1 MWLVVT
7 ESSVSRITVGRM
19 DRLIIRGGVPL
30 RGHVEAAGAKNAAL
44 PEMVASLLTGE
55 SIQLH
60 RVPRLGDVK
69 TIINLLSHL
78 GVAVEGYGREIMS
91 LRGDQID
98 QFEAPYQLVKTMRA
112 SVLVLGPLL
121 ARFGRARVSLPG
133 GCAIGSRPINLHLT
147 ALEKMGATVSLDAG
161 YVEAK
166 APRLKGARITFDGQT
181 VTGTE
186 NLMMAATLAD
196 GMTIL
201 ENAACEPEVIDLA
214 VLLNRMGAR
223 IEGAGTPTIS
233 IEGVSHLHGA
243 EHEVIPDRVET
254 GTFMV
259 AAAITG
265 GDVTIN
271 RCLPDHLEAITEKLR
286 ETGVLVEETDCSIRV
301 QGDGQVQGVDI
312 RTHPYPGF
320 ATDMQAQ
327 CMALMSIA
335 RGSSVITE
343 TVFENRF
350 MHVNELLRMGA
361 DIKVI
366 GTTAFIHGVPAL
378 SGAPV
383 MATDLRASASLVLA
397 GLAAQG
403 ITTVSRVYHLDR
415 GYESIEQK
423 LLGLG
428 GSIERVAG

>member
-1 MWLVVT
+1 MT
-7 ESSVSRITVGRM
+7 ELSLRHGEGWRM
-19 DRLIIRGGVPL
+19 DKLIIRGGAPL
-30 RGHVEAAGAKNAAL
+30 RGQVEVSGAKNAAL
-44 PEMVASLLTGE
+44 PAMVASLLTEE
-55 SIQLH
+55 SIRLH
-60 RVPRLGDVK
+60 RIPQLGDVR
-69 TIINLLSHL
+69 TIIGLLNHL
-78 GVAVEGYGREIMS
+78 GVSVEGRGQEPIS
-91 LRGDQID
+91 LRADRID
-98 QFEAPYQLVKTMRA
+98 RFEAPYQLVKTMRA

-133 GCAIGSRPINLHLT
+133 GCAIGTRPINLHLA

-166 APRLKGARITFDGQT
+166 APRLKGARITFEGQT

-196 GMTIL
+196 GVTVL
-201 ENAACEPEVIDLA
+201 ENAACEPEVTDLA
-214 VLLNRMGAR
+214 ALLNRMGAR

-233 IEGVSHLHGA
+233 IEGASHLHGA
-243 EHEVIPDRVET
+243 EHEVIPDRIET

-271 RCLPDHLEAITEKLR
+271 RCLPYHLEAVTEKLR

-301 QGDGQVQGVDI
+301 LGDGDVRGVNI

-327 CMALMSIA
+327 MMALMSIA
-335 RGSSVITE
+335 QGSSVITE

-361 DIKVI
+361 DIKVV
-366 GTTAFIHGVPAL
+366 GTTAFVHGVPTL

-403 ITTVSRVYHLDR
+403 ITTISRVYHLDR

-428 GSIERVAG
+428 ASIERVAEH

>member
-1 MWLVVT
+1 
-7 ESSVSRITVGRM
+7 M

-30 RGHVEAAGAKNAAL
+30 RGAVEVAGAKNAAL
-44 PEMVASLLTGE
+44 PEMVASLLTE
-55 SIQLH
+55 EPIRLH
-60 RVPRLGDVK
+60 RVPQLGDVR
-69 TIINLLSHL
+69 TIIGLLSHL
-78 GVAVEGYGREIMS
+78 GVSVEGCGRETLS
-91 LRGDQID
+91 LRADRIG
-98 QFEAPYQLVKTMRA
+98 QFEAPYHLVRTMRA

-133 GCAIGSRPINLHLT
+133 GCAIGPRPINLHLA

-196 GMTIL
+196 GVTVL
-201 ENAACEPEVIDLA
+201 ENAACEPEVADLA
-214 VLLNRMGAR
+214 ALLNRMGAR

-233 IEGVSHLHGA
+233 IEGVDHLQGA

-271 RCLPDHLEAITEKLR
+271 RCLPSHLEAVTEKLR
-286 ETGVLVEETDCSIRV
+286 ETGVDVEETDCSIRV
-301 QGDGQVQGVDI
+301 WGDGQVHGVNI

-327 CMALMSIA
+327 FMALMSSA
-335 RGSSVITE
+335 QGSSVITE

-366 GTTAFIHGVPAL
+366 GTAAFVHGVPTL

-415 GYESIEQK
+415 GYESIERK

-428 GSIERVAG
+428 ANIERVAE

>member
-1 MWLVVT
+1 
-7 ESSVSRITVGRM
+7 M
-19 DRLIIRGGVPL
+19 DRLIIKGGVPL
-30 RGHVEAAGAKNAAL
+30 RGRVEAAGAKNAAL

-55 SIQLH
+55 SIRLH
-60 RVPRLGDVK
+60 RVPQLGDVK
-69 TIINLLSHL
+69 TIIGLLSHL
-78 GVAVEGYGREIMS
+78 GVSVEGCGQETLS
-91 LRGDQID
+91 LRADRIG

-133 GCAIGSRPINLHLT
+133 GCAIGTRPINLHLA

-196 GMTIL
+196 GVTVL
-201 ENAACEPEVIDLA
+201 ENAACEPEVTDLA
-214 VLLNRMGAR
+214 ALLNRMGAS

-233 IEGVSHLHGA
+233 IEGAPHLHGA

-271 RCLPDHLEAITEKLR
+271 RCLPCHLEAVTEKLR

-301 QGDGQVQGVDI
+301 WGDGRMHGVNI
-312 RTHPYPGF
+312 RTQPYPGF

-327 CMALMSIA
+327 IMALMSIA
-335 RGSSVITE
+335 QGSSVITE

-366 GTTAFIHGVPAL
+366 GTTAFVNGVTAL

-428 GSIERVAG
+428 ASIERIAGQ

>member
-1 MWLVVT
+1 
-7 ESSVSRITVGRM
+7 
-19 DRLIIRGGVPL
+19 
-30 RGHVEAAGAKNAAL
+30 
-44 PEMVASLLTGE
+44 
-55 SIQLH
+55 
-60 RVPRLGDVK
+60 
-69 TIINLLSHL
+69 
-78 GVAVEGYGREIMS
+78 
-91 LRGDQID
+91 
-98 QFEAPYQLVKTMRA
+98 
-112 SVLVLGPLL
+112 
-121 ARFGRARVSLPG
+121 
-133 GCAIGSRPINLHLT
+133 
-147 ALEKMGATVSLDAG
+147 
-161 YVEAK
+161 
-166 APRLKGARITFDGQT
+166 
-181 VTGTE
+181 
-186 NLMMAATLAD
+186 MMAATLAD

-301 QGDGQVQGVDI
+301 QGDGQVQGVNI

>member
-1 MWLVVT
+1 
-7 ESSVSRITVGRM
+7 M
-19 DRLIIRGGVPL
+19 DKLIIRGGVPL
-30 RGHVEAAGAKNAAL
+30 RGQVEAAGAKNAAL

-55 SIQLH
+55 SIRLH
-60 RVPRLGDVK
+60 RVPQLGDVK
-69 TIINLLSHL
+69 TTIGLLSHL
-78 GVAVEGYGREIMS
+78 GVSVEGCGQETLS
-91 LRGDQID
+91 LRADRIG

-133 GCAIGSRPINLHLT
+133 GCAIGTRPINLHLA

-196 GMTIL
+196 GVTVL
-201 ENAACEPEVIDLA
+201 ENAACEPEVTDLA
-214 VLLNRMGAR
+214 ALLNRMGAS
-223 IEGAGTPTIS
+223 IEGAGTPMIS
-233 IEGVSHLHGA
+233 IEGVPHLHGA

-271 RCLPDHLEAITEKLR
+271 RCLPSHLEAVTEKLR
-286 ETGVLVEETDCSIRV
+286 ETGVVVEETDCSIRV
-301 QGDGQVQGVDI
+301 CGDGQVRGVNI

-327 CMALMSIA
+327 FMALMSSA
-335 RGSSVITE
+335 QGSSVITE

-366 GTTAFIHGVPAL
+366 GTTAFVHGIPML

-428 GSIERVAG
+428 ASIERIAE

>member
-1 MWLVVT
+1 
-7 ESSVSRITVGRM
+7 M

-30 RGHVEAAGAKNAAL
+30 RGQVEAGGAKNAAL
-44 PEMVASLLTGE
+44 PAMVASLLTGE
-55 SIQLH
+55 SIRLH
-60 RVPRLGDVK
+60 RIPQLGDVK
-69 TIINLLSHL
+69 TTIGLLNHL
-78 GVAVEGYGREIMS
+78 GVSVERGDRETLS
-91 LRGDQID
+91 LRADGIGQC
-98 QFEAPYQLVKTMRA
+98 EAPYHLVKTMRA
-112 SVLVLGPLL
+112 SVLVLGPLV

-133 GCAIGSRPINLHLT
+133 GCAIGPRPINLHLA

-166 APRLKGARITFDGQT
+166 ASRLRGARITFDGQT

-186 NLMMAATLAD
+186 NIMMAAALAD
-196 GMTIL
+196 GTTVL
-201 ENAACEPEVIDLA
+201 ENAACEPEVADLA
-214 VLLNRMGAR
+214 ALLNRMGAR

-233 IEGVSHLHGA
+233 IEGVADLRGA

-265 GDVTIN
+265 GDVTVN
-271 RCLPDHLEAITEKLR
+271 RCLPHHVEAITEKLR
-286 ETGVLVEETDCSIRV
+286 ETGVRVEETDSSIRV
-301 QGDGQVQGVDI
+301 AGDGQIRGVNI

-327 CMALMSIA
+327 FMALMSIA
-335 RGSSVITE
+335 QGSSVITE

-366 GTTAFIHGVPAL
+366 GTAAFVQGVPAL

-397 GLAAQG
+397 GLGAQG

-415 GYESIEQK
+415 GYESIERK
-423 LLGLG
+423 LQSLGAR
-428 GSIERVAG
+428 IERVTE

>member
-1 MWLVVT
+1 
-7 ESSVSRITVGRM
+7 M

-30 RGHVEAAGAKNAAL
+30 RGKVEAGGAKNAAL
-44 PEMVASLLTGE
+44 PALVASLLTEE
-55 SIQLH
+55 SIRLH
-60 RVPRLGDVK
+60 RVPQLGDVK
-69 TIINLLSHL
+69 TIIGLLDHL
-78 GVAVEGYGREIMS
+78 GVSVERGDRDTLS
-91 LRGDQID
+91 LRADGIGQC
-98 QFEAPYQLVKTMRA
+98 EAPYHLVKTMRA
-112 SVLVLGPLL
+112 SVLVLGPLA

-133 GCAIGSRPINLHLT
+133 GCAIGPRPINLHLA
-147 ALEKMGATVSLDAG
+147 ALEKMGATISLDGG

-166 APRLKGARITFDGQT
+166 APRLRGARITFDGQT

-186 NLMMAATLAD
+186 NVMMAATLAD
-196 GMTIL
+196 GVTVL
-201 ENAACEPEVIDLA
+201 ENAACEPEVADLA
-214 VLLNRMGAR
+214 ALLNRMGAR

-233 IEGVSHLHGA
+233 IEGVQHLHGA

-259 AAAITG
+259 AAAMTG

-271 RCLPDHLEAITEKLR
+271 RCLPGHLEAITEKLR
-286 ETGVLVEETDCSIRV
+286 ETGVFVEETDSSIRV
-301 QGDGQVQGVDI
+301 WGDGQVQGVNI

-327 CMALMSIA
+327 FMALLSIA
-335 RGSSVITE
+335 QGSSVITE

-366 GTTAFIHGVPAL
+366 GTTAFVHGVPML

-397 GLAAQG
+397 GLAAKG
-403 ITTVSRVYHLDR
+403 TTTVSRVYHLDR
-415 GYESIEQK
+415 GYESIERK
-423 LLGLG
+423 LQSLGAG
-428 GSIERVAG
+428 IERVTE

>member
-1 MWLVVT
+1 
-7 ESSVSRITVGRM
+7 M

-30 RGHVEAAGAKNAAL
+30 RGQVEAGGAKNAAL
-44 PEMVASLLTGE
+44 PAMVASLLTGE
-55 SIQLH
+55 SIRLH
-60 RVPRLGDVK
+60 RVPQLGDVK
-69 TIINLLSHL
+69 TIIGLLNHL
-78 GVAVEGYGREIMS
+78 GVSVERGDREILS
-91 LRGDQID
+91 LCADGIGQY
-98 QFEAPYQLVKTMRA
+98 EAPYHLVKTMRA
-112 SVLVLGPLL
+112 SVLVLGPLV

-133 GCAIGSRPINLHLT
+133 GCAIGSRPINLHLA
-147 ALEKMGATVSLDAG
+147 ALEKMGAMVSLDAG

-166 APRLKGARITFDGQT
+166 ASRLKGARITFDGQT

-186 NLMMAATLAD
+186 NVMMAATLAD
-196 GMTIL
+196 GVTVL
-201 ENAACEPEVIDLA
+201 ENAACEPEVADLA
-214 VLLNRMGAR
+214 ALLNRMGAR
-223 IEGAGTPTIS
+223 IEGEGTPTIT

-254 GTFMV
+254 GTFMI

-271 RCLPDHLEAITEKLR
+271 RCLPCHLESITEKLR
-286 ETGVLVEETDCSIRV
+286 ETGVRVEETDRSIRV
-301 QGDGQVQGVDI
+301 LGDGQLRGVNV

-327 CMALMSIA
+327 FMALLSIA

-366 GTTAFIHGVPAL
+366 GTAAFVHGVPML

-403 ITTVSRVYHLDR
+403 TTTVSRVYHLDR
-415 GYESIEQK
+415 GYESIERK
-423 LLGLG
+423 LQSLGAD
-428 GSIERVAG
+428 IERVAE

>member
-1 MWLVVT
+1 M
-7 ESSVSRITVGRM
+7 
-19 DRLIIRGGVPL
+19 
-30 RGHVEAAGAKNAAL
+30 AAC
-44 PEMVASLLTGE
+44 LLTDQP
-55 SIQLH
+55 IHLR

-69 TIINLLSHL
+69 TILALLNHM
-78 GVAVEGYGREIMS
+78 GVQVDRAGQDVLTLHAGRLS
-91 LRGDQID
+91 RL
-98 QFEAPYQLVKTMRA
+98 EALYRLVRTMRA

-133 GCAIGSRPINLHLT
+133 GCAIGPRPINLHL
-147 ALEKMGATVSLDAG
+147 AGLEKMGAEISLNAG

-166 APRLKGARITFDGQT
+166 SPRLKGVRIAFEGQT

-196 GMTIL
+196 GVTVL
-201 ENAACEPEVIDLA
+201 ENAACEPEVADLGA
-214 VLLNRMGAR
+214 LLNRMGAR
-223 IEGAGTPTIS
+223 VEGAGTSTIT
-233 IEGVSHLHGA
+233 IEGVESLKGS
-243 EHEVIPDRVET
+243 EHEVIPDRIET

-265 GDVTIN
+265 GDVTIT
-271 RCLPDHLEAITEKLR
+271 RCIPRHVEAVTDKLQ
-286 ETGVLVEETDCSIRV
+286 EAGVGVEEGNGSLRV
-301 QGDGQVQGVDI
+301 WADGPVRAVHV

-327 CMALMSIA
+327 MMALMA
-335 RGSSVITE
+335 TAEGTSVITE

-361 DIKVI
+361 DIKVV
-366 GTTAFIHGVPAL
+366 GNVAFVRGVPRL

-383 MATDLRASASLVLA
+383 MATDLRASASLILA
-397 GLAAQG
+397 GLAADG
-403 ITTVSRVYHLDR
+403 VTTLSRVYHLDR
-415 GYESIEQK
+415 GYEAIERK

-428 GSIERVAG
+428 ASIERIPE

>member
-1 MWLVVT
+1 
-7 ESSVSRITVGRM
+7 M
-19 DRLIIRGGVPL
+19 DKLIIRGGAPL
-30 RGHVEAAGAKNAAL
+30 RGQVEVSGAKNAAL
-44 PEMVASLLTGE
+44 PAMVASLLTEE
-55 SIQLH
+55 SIRLH
-60 RVPRLGDVK
+60 RIPQLGDVR
-69 TIINLLSHL
+69 TIIGLLNHL
-78 GVAVEGYGREIMS
+78 GVSVEGRGQEPIS
-91 LRGDQID
+91 LRADRID
-98 QFEAPYQLVKTMRA
+98 RFEAPYQLVKTMRA

-133 GCAIGSRPINLHLT
+133 GCAIGTRPINLHLA

-166 APRLKGARITFDGQT
+166 APRLKGARITFEGQT

-196 GMTIL
+196 GVTVL
-201 ENAACEPEVIDLA
+201 ENAACEPEVTDLA
-214 VLLNRMGAR
+214 ALLNRMGAR

-233 IEGVSHLHGA
+233 IEGASHLHGA
-243 EHEVIPDRVET
+243 EHEVIPDRIET

-271 RCLPDHLEAITEKLR
+271 RCLPYHLEAVTEKLR

-301 QGDGQVQGVDI
+301 LGDGHVRGVNI

-327 CMALMSIA
+327 MMALMSIA
-335 RGSSVITE
+335 QGSSVITE

-361 DIKVI
+361 DIKVV
-366 GTTAFIHGVPAL
+366 GTTAFVHGIPTL

-403 ITTVSRVYHLDR
+403 MTTISRVYHLDR

-428 GSIERVAG
+428 ASIERVAE

>member
-1 MWLVVT
+1 
-7 ESSVSRITVGRM
+7 M
-19 DRLIIRGGVPL
+19 DRLVIRGGIPL
-30 RGHVEAAGAKNAAL
+30 RGQVEIGGAKNAAL
-44 PEMVASLLTGE
+44 PAMVASLLTGE
-55 SIQLH
+55 SVRLH
-60 RVPRLGDVK
+60 RIPQLGDVK
-69 TIINLLSHL
+69 TTIGLLRHL
-78 GVAVEGYGREIMS
+78 GASVERDDRET
-91 LRGDQID
+91 LVFRADGVGQC
-98 QFEAPYQLVKTMRA
+98 EAPYHLVKTMRA
-112 SVLVLGPLL
+112 SVLVLGPLV

-133 GCAIGSRPINLHLT
+133 GCAIGLRPINLHLA

-166 APRLKGARITFDGQT
+166 ASRLRGARITFDGQT

-186 NLMMAATLAD
+186 NIMMAAALAD
-196 GMTIL
+196 GTTML
-201 ENAACEPEVIDLA
+201 ENAACEPEVADLA
-214 VLLNRMGAR
+214 ALLNRMGAR
-223 IEGAGTPTIS
+223 IEGAGTPTIN
-233 IEGVSHLHGA
+233 IEGVSRLHGA

-265 GDVTIN
+265 GDITVN
-271 RCLPDHLEAITEKLR
+271 RCLPYHVEAITEKLR
-286 ETGVLVEETDCSIRV
+286 ETGVLVEETDSSVRV
-301 QGDGQVQGVDI
+301 AGDGQIRGVNI

-327 CMALMSIA
+327 FMALMSIA

-366 GTTAFIHGVPAL
+366 GTAAFVRGVPIL

-403 ITTVSRVYHLDR
+403 TTTVSRVYHLDR
-415 GYESIEQK
+415 GYESIERK
-423 LLGLG
+423 LQSLGAG
-428 GSIERVAG
+428 IERVAE

>member
-1 MWLVVT
+1 
-7 ESSVSRITVGRM
+7 M
-19 DRLIIRGGVPL
+19 DKLIIRGGAPL
-30 RGHVEAAGAKNAAL
+30 RGQVEAGGAKNAAL
-44 PEMVASLLTGE
+44 PAMVASLLTGE
-55 SIQLH
+55 SIRLH
-60 RVPRLGDVK
+60 RVPQLGDVR
-69 TIINLLSHL
+69 TIVGLLNHL
-78 GVAVEGYGREIMS
+78 GVSIEGRGRETIS
-91 LRGDQID
+91 LRADHIG

-133 GCAIGSRPINLHLT
+133 GCAIGTRPINLHLA

-196 GMTIL
+196 GVTVL
-201 ENAACEPEVIDLA
+201 ENAACEPEVADLA
-214 VLLNRMGAR
+214 ALLNRMGAR

-233 IEGVSHLHGA
+233 IEGVNHLHGA
-243 EHEVIPDRVET
+243 EHEVIPDRIET

-271 RCLPDHLEAITEKLR
+271 RCLPCHLEAVTEKLR
-286 ETGVLVEETDCSIRV
+286 ETGVLVEETDSSIRV
-301 QGDGQVQGVDI
+301 WGDERVQGVNI
-312 RTHPYPGF
+312 RTQPYPGF

-327 CMALMSIA
+327 IMALMSIA
-335 RGSSVITE
+335 HGSSVITE

-366 GTTAFIHGVPAL
+366 GTTAFVHGVPML

-428 GSIERVAG
+428 AGIERVTEQ

>member
-1 MWLVVT
+1 
-7 ESSVSRITVGRM
+7 M
-19 DRLIIRGGVPL
+19 DRLIIRGGIPL
-30 RGHVEAAGAKNAAL
+30 RGEVEAAGAKNAAL

-60 RVPRLGDVK
+60 RVPQLGDVK
-69 TIINLLSHL
+69 TTIGLLSHL
-78 GVAVEGYGREIMS
+78 GVSVERRDRETLF
-91 LRGDQID
+91 LRADRISR
-98 QFEAPYQLVKTMRA
+98 FEAPYQLVKTMRA

-133 GCAIGSRPINLHLT
+133 GCAIGTRPINLHLA

-166 APRLKGARITFDGQT
+166 APRLRGARITFDGQT

-196 GMTIL
+196 GVTVL
-201 ENAACEPEVIDLA
+201 ENAACEPEVADLA
-214 VLLNRMGAR
+214 ALLIRMGAR
-223 IEGAGTPTIS
+223 IEGVGTPTIS
-233 IEGVSHLHGA
+233 IEGVDHLHGA

-259 AAAITG
+259 VAAITG

-271 RCLPDHLEAITEKLR
+271 RCVPCHLEAITEKLQ
-286 ETGVLVEETDCSIRV
+286 ETGVIVEETDWSIRV
-301 QGDGQVQGVDI
+301 CGDGRVQGINI

-327 CMALMSIA
+327 FMALMAIA
-335 RGSSVITE
+335 QGSSVITE

-366 GTTAFIHGVPAL
+366 GTTAFVQGVPML

-428 GSIERVAG
+428 ANIERVTE

>member
-1 MWLVVT
+1 
-7 ESSVSRITVGRM
+7 M
-19 DRLIIRGGVPL
+19 DKLIIRGGVPL
-30 RGHVEAAGAKNAAL
+30 RGQVEAAGAKNAAL

-55 SIQLH
+55 SIRLH
-60 RVPRLGDVK
+60 RVPQLGDVK
-69 TIINLLSHL
+69 TTIGLLSHL
-78 GVAVEGYGREIMS
+78 GVSVEGCGQETLS
-91 LRGDQID
+91 LRADRIG

-133 GCAIGSRPINLHLT
+133 GCAIGTRPINLHLA

-196 GMTIL
+196 GVTVL
-201 ENAACEPEVIDLA
+201 ENAACEPEVTDLA
-214 VLLNRMGAR
+214 ALLNRMGAS

-233 IEGVSHLHGA
+233 IEGAPHLHGA

-271 RCLPDHLEAITEKLR
+271 RCLPSHLEAVTEKLR
-286 ETGVLVEETDCSIRV
+286 ETGVVVEETDCSIRV
-301 QGDGQVQGVDI
+301 CGDGQVRGVNI

-327 CMALMSIA
+327 FMALMSSA
-335 RGSSVITE
+335 QGSSVITE

-366 GTTAFIHGVPAL
+366 GTTAFVHGVPML

-428 GSIERVAG
+428 ASIERVAE

>member
-1 MWLVVT
+1 
-7 ESSVSRITVGRM
+7 M

-30 RGHVEAAGAKNAAL
+30 RGQVEAGGAKNAAL
-44 PEMVASLLTGE
+44 PAMAAALLTGE

-60 RVPRLGDVK
+60 HVPQLGDVK
-69 TIINLLSHL
+69 TIIGLLNHL
-78 GVAVEGYGREIMS
+78 GVSVE
-91 LRGDQID
+91 RGDRQALLFRADDID
-98 QFEAPYQLVKTMRA
+98 QHEAPYHLVKTMRA
-112 SVLVLGPLL
+112 SVLVLGPLV

-133 GCAIGSRPINLHLT
+133 GCAIGPRPINLHLA

-166 APRLKGARITFDGQT
+166 ASRLRGARITFDGQT

-186 NLMMAATLAD
+186 NVMMAAALAD
-196 GMTIL
+196 GMTVL
-201 ENAACEPEVIDLA
+201 ENAACEPEVADLA
-214 VLLNRMGAR
+214 ALLNRMGAR

-271 RCLPDHLEAITEKLR
+271 RCLPSHLEAITEKLR

-301 QGDGQVQGVDI
+301 LGDGQLRGVNV

-327 CMALMSIA
+327 FMALLSIA
-335 RGSSVITE
+335 QGSSVITE

-366 GTTAFIHGVPAL
+366 GTTAFVHGVPIL

-403 ITTVSRVYHLDR
+403 TTTVSRVYHLDR
-415 GYESIEQK
+415 GYESIERK
-423 LLGLG
+423 LQSLGAD
-428 GSIERVAG
+428 IERVAE

>member
-1 MWLVVT
+1 MTGSYVRRDGW
-7 ESSVSRITVGRM
+7 GRM
-19 DRLIIRGGVPL
+19 DRLVIRGGIPL
-30 RGHVEAAGAKNAAL
+30 RGQVEAGGAKNAAL
-44 PEMVASLLTGE
+44 PAMVASLLTGE
-55 SIQLH
+55 SIRLH
-60 RVPRLGDVK
+60 RIPQLGDVK
-69 TIINLLSHL
+69 TTIALLKHL
-78 GVAVEGYGREIMS
+78 GTSVERDDREALV
-91 LRGDQID
+91 LRADGGGQC
-98 QFEAPYQLVKTMRA
+98 EAPYHLVKTMRA
-112 SVLVLGPLL
+112 SVLVLGPLV

-133 GCAIGSRPINLHLT
+133 GCAIGLRPINLHLA

-166 APRLKGARITFDGQT
+166 ASRLRGARITFDGQT

-186 NLMMAATLAD
+186 NIMMAAVLAD
-196 GMTIL
+196 GMTVL
-201 ENAACEPEVIDLA
+201 ENAACEPEVADLA
-214 VLLNRMGAR
+214 ALLNRMGAR
-223 IEGAGTPTIS
+223 IEGAGTPTIN
-233 IEGVSHLHGA
+233 IEGVSRLHGA

-265 GDVTIN
+265 GDITVN
-271 RCLPDHLEAITEKLR
+271 RCLPYHVEAITEKLR
-286 ETGVLVEETDCSIRV
+286 ETGVRVEETDSSVRV
-301 QGDGQVQGVDI
+301 AGDGQIRGVNI

-327 CMALMSIA
+327 FMALMSIA

-366 GTTAFIHGVPAL
+366 GTAAFVRGVPIL

-403 ITTVSRVYHLDR
+403 TTTVSRVYHLDR
-415 GYESIEQK
+415 GYESIERK
-423 LLGLG
+423 LQSLGAG
-428 GSIERVAG
+428 IERVAE